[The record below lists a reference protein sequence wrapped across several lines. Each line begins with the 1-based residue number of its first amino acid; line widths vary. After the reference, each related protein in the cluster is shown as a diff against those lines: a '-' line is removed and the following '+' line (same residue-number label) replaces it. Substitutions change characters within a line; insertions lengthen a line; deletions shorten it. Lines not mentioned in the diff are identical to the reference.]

1 MVTHNVDLMT
11 SARESMKG
19 RWNLLIRA
27 VSIFILIEVCS
38 GFISWLVDSILP
50 ITSNTDISGKLLNIF
65 FSIGYVV
72 TYVFI
77 SGPLFLGFTNFCLSV
92 SLSEEVRLSQ
102 IFFGFKNFRKSVPL
116 YFLIH
121 LFSLLWTL
129 LLIIPGIIAE
139 LSYAMAP
146 FIMIEDSSVSPIEA
160 IRKSKQ
166 MMNGYKGKLFGL
178 NFRFALWFIF
188 SILTL
193 GIGLFWTIPYYYVT
207 LWKFYYDIKAES
219 SSVVNESVTH

>member
-1 MVTHNVDLMT
+1 MTTHNVDLMT

-38 GFISWLVDSILP
+38 GFTSWLVDSILP
-50 ITSNTDISGKLLNIF
+50 ITRNSATWGELLNIF
-65 FSIGYVV
+65 FSIGTLL
-72 TYVFI
+72 TYALI
-77 SGPLFLGFTNFCLSV
+77 SGPLSFGFTYLCRSV
-92 SLSEEVRLSQ
+92 SFNEEPRIPL
-102 IFFGFKNFRKSVPL
+102 IFYGFKQIKKSVPL

-121 LFSLLWTL
+121 VFSLLWTL

-166 MMNGYKGKLFGL
+166 MMNGYKGKLLGL
-178 NFRFALWFIF
+178 YIRFALWFIF

-193 GIGLFWTIPYYYVT
+193 GIGLFWAIPYYYVT

-219 SSVVNESVTH
+219 SALANESVTH